1 MTQISQRYQYLF
13 SQIFDT
19 YKLENMELINALK
32 WRYATKK
39 MNGRAVS
46 QDNVNAILEAAHL
59 APSSSGLQ
67 PFEII
72 VVTGSELK
80 EKIKP
85 IANDQSQITDCSHL
99 LIFAAWD
106 NYTKERINEVFS
118 RTVSERGV
126 PVDSMDDYKNRLTN
140 RYSSFSAE
148 QNFTHAAHQAYISFG
163 IAIAA
168 AAELKVDST
177 PIGGFDNAALD
188 NLLNLKEKGL
198 RSVILLPL
206 GYRDAKNDWL
216 VNLKKVRT
224 PKTRFITE
232 LK

>member
-1 MTQISQRYQYLF
+1 LLRQV
-13 SQIFDT
+13 FDP
-19 YKLENMELINALK
+19 YKLEKMELLNALK

-39 MNGRAVS
+39 MNGQAVS
-46 QDNVNAILEAAHL
+46 QDKLDAILEAAHL

-72 VVTGSELK
+72 VVTSSELK

-85 IANDQSQITDCSHL
+85 IANNQSQITDCSHL

-106 NYTKERINEVFS
+106 NYTKERIIEVFS

-126 PVDSMDDYKNRLTN
+126 PVDSMDDYKNRLTS
-140 RYSSFSAE
+140 RHSSFSAE
-148 QNFTHAAHQAYISFG
+148 QNFTHAAYQAYISFG

-177 PIGGFDNAALD
+177 PIGGFDNKALD
-188 NLLNLKEKGL
+188 KLLNLKEKSL
-198 RSVILLPL
+198 RSVILLAF
-206 GYRDAKNDWL
+206 GYRDAENDWL

-224 PKTRFITE
+224 PKARFITE

>member
-1 MTQISQRYQYLF
+1 
-13 SQIFDT
+13 
-19 YKLENMELINALK
+19 MELLNALK

-39 MNGRAVS
+39 MNGQAVS
-46 QDNVNAILEAAHL
+46 QDNVNSILEAAHL

-72 VVTGSELK
+72 VVTSSALK

-85 IANDQSQITDCSHL
+85 IANNQSQITDCSHL

-106 NYTKERINEVFS
+106 NYTKDRINEVFS

-126 PVDSMDDYKNRLTN
+126 PVDSMDDYKNRLTS
-140 RYSSFSAE
+140 RYISFSAE
-148 QNFTHAAHQAYISFG
+148 QNFVHAAYQAYISFG
-163 IAIAA
+163 LAIAA

-177 PIGGFDNAALD
+177 PIGGFDNSALD
-188 NLLNLKEKGL
+188 ILLNLKEKGI
-198 RSVILLPL
+198 RSVVMLPL
-206 GYRDAKNDWL
+206 GYRDAENDWL

-224 PKTRFITE
+224 PKERFITE